1 MKGLVAVVSDAVP
14 DGCRSDSCSKEGCT
28 LSVRTAADRRV
39 LVDLDCPDLHIPH
52 DRKRCD
58 YVFVG
63 EKNTKA
69 KNTKAKNTKAWV
81 APIELKSG
89 RFDAAK
95 VIAQLQGGAETVEE
109 KKWLPDDG
117 AFQFVPVLAHGEA
130 IHRRQ
135 LNEFRSRK
143 VRLRKQKQQV
153 AVLRCGGTLKDV
165 LDDR

>member
-1 MKGLVAVVSDAVP
+1 MKGLVAAVSDAVP
-14 DGCRSDSCSKEGCT
+14 DGCRSDSCDKEGCT
-28 LSVRTAADRRV
+28 LSVGIARVKRV

-69 KNTKAKNTKAWV
+69 KNTKAWV

-95 VIAQLQGGAETVEE
+95 VIDQLQGGAETVEE

-153 AVLRCGGTLKDV
+153 AVVRCGGKLKDA
-165 LDDR
+165 LDAR